1 MRCSTL
7 VTSLLVLAG
16 TAAADETPPDPDNT
30 ANDPVPPVPTE
41 DPPAP
46 APAPIVVSPPPMT
59 YGDPPAR
66 DQRSMLERL
75 GVGITAG
82 GGVAGFTDSELRD
95 TTGDG
100 GDWDVRATFGT
111 RSLLAFEASYL
122 GSAQTIDSLGLDDSA
137 ILVGNG
143 IQGNLRVNAMPDFVV
158 QPFAFGGVAWRRYD
172 LTNADTNT
180 SAVNDSDDVIEFPV
194 GVGVAY
200 RYRGLLLDARGE
212 VRFATEED
220 LVPNLA
226 GESGAEKMH
235 RYGINANIGYE
246 F

>member
-1 MRCSTL
+1 MLRSILAGL
-7 VTSLLVLAG
+7 VVLAG
-16 TAAADETPPDPDNT
+16 TASAD
-30 ANDPVPPVPTE
+30 
-41 DPPAP
+41 
-46 APAPIVVSPPPMT
+46 
-59 YGDPPAR
+59 
-66 DQRSMLERL
+66 DQPRTMLQRI
-75 GVGITAG
+75 GVGISAG

-111 RSLLAFEASYL
+111 RSPLAFEASYL
-122 GSAQTIDSLGLDDSA
+122 GSAQTIDSLGLDNSA

-143 IQGNLRVNAMPDFVV
+143 VQGNLRVNAMPNFVV
-158 QPFAFGGVAWRRYD
+158 QPFAFGGVAWRRYN

-180 SAVNDSDDVIEFPV
+180 SAVNGSDDVLEFPV

-212 VRFATEED
+212 MRFATEED
-220 LVPNLA
+220 LVPDL
-226 GESGAEKMH
+226 GGDSGSEKMH
-235 RYGINANIGYE
+235 RYGVNASIGYE

>member
-1 MRCSTL
+1 MRCSTV

-16 TAAADETPPDPDNT
+16 TASADEPAPAGPTDPADPPAD
-30 ANDPVPPVPTE
+30 AVPPVPTDE
-41 DPPAP
+41 PLAP
-46 APAPIVVSPPPMT
+46 APAPVTPPMT
-59 YGDPPAR
+59 YDDSR
-66 DQRSMLERL
+66 DDRSMLERL

-122 GSAQTIDSLGLDDSA
+122 GSAQTIDSLGLDSDA

-143 IQGNLRVNAMPDFVV
+143 VQGNLRVNAMPDFVV
-158 QPFAFGGVAWRRYD
+158 QPFAFGGVAWRRYN

-212 VRFATEED
+212 MRFATEED

-226 GESGAEKMH
+226 GDSGAEKMH
-235 RYGINANIGYE
+235 RYGVNANIGYE